1 MKTLFTILSL
11 ILLVS
16 IFSFTQAQTDTV
28 KTDKVYMLDGS
39 TIDGKVKTVKNDIVV
54 FTEKETGVDYE
65 INKSDIKVIILG
77 NGKPLVF
84 TETKAPVST
93 VVAPSVVATTEPT
106 TTTTN
111 TTTTQTTPPETKTD
125 EIQFS
130 LAGYL
135 AGSLQN
141 WSVETDESTL
151 GFGLSGDLLAGIIWE
166 EMYFGIGP
174 HFGGSWW
181 TVNET
186 IYGYSATATTSV
198 SDFGL
203 DLAAAWDGFFFT
215 VGWGSGSVS
224 ITAEVAGQSESYDYP
239 EGIGYTRLMLGWY
252 DGFLFGLAFTS
263 YSDNEVNNNLD
274 RAEICLGW
282 AF

>member
-1 MKTLFTILSL
+1 MKTLFSIILSL

-16 IFSFTQAQTDTV
+16 ITSFTQAQTDTV

-39 TIDGKVKTVKNDIVV
+39 TVDGKVKTIKNDIVI

-65 INKSDIKVIILG
+65 INKSDIKVIILA
-77 NGKPLVF
+77 NGKPLGF
-84 TETKAPVST
+84 TETIPTTSST

-106 TTTTN
+106 N
-111 TTTTQTTPPETKTD
+111 TTTETVSPKKD

-141 WSVETDESTL
+141 WSVETEESTL
-151 GFGLSGDLLAGIIWE
+151 GFGISGDLLAGIIWE
-166 EMYFGIGP
+166 DIYFGVGP

-186 IYGYSATATTSV
+186 IAGYSASATTSV
-198 SDFGL
+198 ADFGF
-203 DLAAAWDGFFFT
+203 DLAVAFDGFFAT

-224 ITAEVAGQSESYDYP
+224 ITAEVGGESETYDVP
-239 EGIGYTRLMLGWY
+239 DGIGYTRLMLGWN

-263 YSDNEVNNNLD
+263 YDDTKIDNNLN